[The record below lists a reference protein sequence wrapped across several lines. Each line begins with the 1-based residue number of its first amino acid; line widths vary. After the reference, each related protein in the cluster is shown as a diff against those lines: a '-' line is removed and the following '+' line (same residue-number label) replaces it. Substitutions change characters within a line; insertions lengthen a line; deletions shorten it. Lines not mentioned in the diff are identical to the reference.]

1 MITSYYLC
9 DDVIVCH
16 ALPNFVQGI
25 VHWGKRERIR
35 QGVYTFFVAG
45 DAAAAMHI
53 IHGNNHS
60 QASTFDREIEKW
72 VARSY
77 FGNSSS
83 IKALLKLALSSFR
96 AFFYSSV
103 GFASTTRP
111 DWLKNS
117 RHFFIQ
123 SEVN

>member
-16 ALPNFVQGI
+16 ALPNVVQGI

-35 QGVYTFFVAG
+35 QGVFTFFFAG
-45 DAAAAMHI
+45 DAAVAMYI
-53 IHGNNHS
+53 IHGKNHS
-60 QASTFDREIEKW
+60 QAYTFDREIEKW

-83 IKALLKLALSSFR
+83 VKALLKLALSSFR
-96 AFFYSSV
+96 AFFIQVLVLHQLRDPIGLKIPATFSSNQ
-103 GFASTTRP
+103 
-111 DWLKNS
+111 K
-117 RHFFIQ
+117 
-123 SEVN
+123 